1 MQQFDEH
8 NETPQKLKI
17 SVWGKIGRV
26 ILRSKKALFFL
37 LLTSLLLGLLDILPP
52 LLNRYAL
59 QTFFS
64 ETPDYSTVWYFILA
78 SAGLALAFGIVV
90 YGFIKAAAFLEADVG
105 YELRKESFEKLQKL
119 SFDYYDKTPAGWIVS
134 RLTSDA
140 RRLSE
145 ILSWGLMNVVWAV
158 TSMTAAFVMMF
169 IVKWQLA
176 LIVLAI
182 MPVMFLVS
190 YFLSKKILKSYR
202 EVRKTN
208 SKITGAYNEGIMGN
222 KTSKTLV
229 LEDYNM
235 AEFRRLTG
243 DMRRKSIKAILF
255 SSLLWPMFIF
265 LSYLA
270 VVFVLGVGGDMV
282 INDMFDIATL
292 YMFVSYTLF
301 FFDPVLHLAEI
312 IAQMQQAQAAAE
324 RVISL
329 IELEPTIYDSVEV
342 SKKYGTILNPKK
354 ENYLNIKGD
363 VEFRNVDFSYI
374 ENEPILIDFNLNIKA
389 GTSVALVGSTGS
401 GKSTIVNL
409 VCRFYEPTNG
419 QVLVDGIDYKEISLG
434 NLRSNLGYVL
444 QAPHLFN
451 LSVADNIRY
460 GKKDATMD
468 EVIKVSKEVGAHEF
482 IMKMEKGYDS
492 LVGEEGSL
500 LSAGERQLISFA
512 RALLV
517 DPKILVLD
525 EATSSIDTKTEQAI
539 LEAID
544 KLMIGRTTFIVAHRL
559 STIKEVDKI
568 LVIDGGKIIEQG
580 THDELINLEGEYFN
594 LYKNQ
599 FINEQIDLS
608 TRKGWFNWSLLLV
621 QVPVAKLKLPKS

>member
-52 LLNRYAL
+52 LINRYAL

-235 AEFRRLTG
+235 
-243 DMRRKSIKAILF
+243 
-255 SSLLWPMFIF
+255 
-265 LSYLA
+265 
-270 VVFVLGVGGDMV
+270 
-282 INDMFDIATL
+282 
-292 YMFVSYTLF
+292 
-301 FFDPVLHLAEI
+301 AEI

-608 TRKGWFNWSLLLV
+608 TRKG
-621 QVPVAKLKLPKS
+621 